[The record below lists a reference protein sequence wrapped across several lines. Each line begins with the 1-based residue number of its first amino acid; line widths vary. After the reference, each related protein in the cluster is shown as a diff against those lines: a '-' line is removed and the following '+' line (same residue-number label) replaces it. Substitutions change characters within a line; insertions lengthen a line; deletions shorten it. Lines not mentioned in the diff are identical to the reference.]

1 MTASAASAARA
12 ARESVLVVSAQD
24 RSAILVTGKDRTGWL
39 NGLVTCELLKLMP
52 GQGIDWKG
60 DWEAARKE
68 AAARN
73 VPIMFTVHKDN

>member
-1 MTASAASAARA
+1 MRVFATAAVLALSLAAAA
-12 ARESVLVVSAQD
+12 QQG
-24 RSAILVTGKDRTGWL
+24 GKHK
-39 NGLVTCELLKLMP
+39 LLP

-73 VPIMFTVHKDN
+73 VPIMFAVHKDN

>member
-1 MTASAASAARA
+1 MMKAAAVA
-12 ARESVLVVSAQD
+12 VLLALAPQ
-24 RSAILVTGKDRTGWL
+24 AGKH
-39 NGLVTCELLKLMP
+39 KLMP

>member
-1 MTASAASAARA
+1 MKKASFALALLVAAAGAAQ
-12 ARESVLVVSAQD
+12 AQNKP
-24 RSAILVTGKDRTGWL
+24 SKGPL
-39 NGLVTCELLKLMP
+39 P

-60 DWEAARKE
+60 DFDAAVKE

>member
-1 MTASAASAARA
+1 M
-12 ARESVLVVSAQD
+12 
-24 RSAILVTGKDRTGWL
+24 RSALMIVLLAATAQQGGKH
-39 NGLVTCELLKLMP
+39 KLMP

-73 VPIMFTVHKDN
+73 VPLMFTVHKDN